1 MKTSTTIVI
10 GGSAT
15 APVITTE
22 PEQLVARRG
31 NELEWLVENTSGRA
45 QEIALV
51 GFSPAN
57 GSAASHPLEK
67 PDADR
72 KTTLE
77 TTGTIRDRVR
87 GNAAAGTYKYE
98 IWLNGAM
105 AVDPE
110 VVIREDN

>member
-10 GGSAT
+10 GGSPE
-15 APVITTE
+15 APVITAE
-22 PEQLVARRG
+22 PEQLVARRAHD
-31 NELEWLVENTSGRA
+31 LEWLIENTSGRA
-45 QEIALV
+45 QEISLV
-51 GFSPAN
+51 GFSHTGGAPLP
-57 GSAASHPLEK
+57 HPLEK
-67 PDADR
+67 SDHDR

-77 TTGTIRDRVR
+77 TSGVIRDRVR